1 MTANKIFCTA
11 PFTTV
16 RIESFAPQSVTSA
29 VSGVIFKPACVYRA
43 QTSVPSLE
51 EFWHGTEM
59 QNLRNNKLT
68 GTKPAPGC
76 DLCSGPESLGLPS
89 IRQQLLRKPWA
100 SADRK
105 IKMLDVFFGN
115 VCNLG
120 CLMCGPDYSSYSS
133 EERYQ
138 AGLIKARIPF
148 IDNIQLAVDTM
159 NQLPDLESVS
169 FLGGEFFVAKGIDA
183 VLDRILERN
192 LQCTVTTNATVLPQH
207 LLDKLSQVR
216 DLQIRISVDG
226 VGDVYE
232 LIRYPASWDT
242 LNTNVQRL
250 QQQFPQAEFHIS
262 TVVQP
267 LNLEQLPQLL
277 DWANRLII
285 PTHYQILHS
294 PDYLSWKVLNTD
306 EKACL
311 VTAMTAQ
318 SKHCRLTAAQNRF
331 LQELQQQVPQD
342 SYSAQLRLQSVQFL
356 SKLLKHRKFSPDQIT
371 KVFGVLSQWSQE
383 INQAIY
389 ASNHSNTR

>member
-1 MTANKIFCTA
+1 MSVNKIFCTA

-51 EFWHGTEM
+51 AFWHGTEM

-68 GTKPAPGC
+68 GTEPAPGC
-76 DLCSGPESLGLPS
+76 ALCSGPESLGLTS
-89 IRQQLLRKPWA
+89 IRQQLLRKSWA

-133 EERYQ
+133 EERYK
-138 AGLIKARIPF
+138 AGLIKARIPL

-159 NQLPDLESVS
+159 DQLPDLESVS

-207 LLDKLSQVR
+207 LLDKLSLIQ

-226 VGDVYE
+226 VGNVYE

-242 LNTNVQRL
+242 LNTNVHRL
-250 QQQFPQAEFHIS
+250 QQQFPRAEFHIS

-277 DWANRLII
+277 DWANRLRI

-306 EKACL
+306 EKVRL
-311 VTAMTAQ
+311 VTAMTAHATHY
-318 SKHCRLTAAQNRF
+318 KLTAAQNCF

-383 INQAIY
+383 INQAI
-389 ASNHSNTR
+389 SC